1 MKKYKISLFQFTLLL
16 ANFMLPAS
24 LISLPQVMSQVT
36 NQNTWLVPILVFPIF
51 FLIFFLCL
59 EKNIVPFH
67 NSRLDKAF
75 TILVGVFLILVY
87 IRDLRLFIDYVSSY
101 LLPTTPIEVISVVLT
116 LTLLYVSAA
125 GLEVIA
131 RITVIQFIVLA
142 VVVLIAPILVL
153 NELDVRN
160 IIPIINNEHIGNL
173 AKSSYLFVPWMGE
186 ALISCYLVRF
196 ISNQKGAKK
205 GALLGVSLGFL
216 LISIVI
222 TVDLAVLGEK
232 IVSAA
237 TYPTLI
243 MVQEIN
249 ITDFLDR
256 LDLILVTI
264 WMPTLFS
271 KLALALY
278 CIFHT
283 LFPLQDE
290 GAKLIMTPVSLF
302 LGSLAIIL
310 FESNTMHLEFT
321 FQTWTVIGLVLE
333 ILLIGLLFIS
343 RLRKKIGNKKSNNTE
358 Y

>member
-1 MKKYKISLFQFTLLL
+1 MIKYNISLFQFALLL
-16 ANFMLPAS
+16 ANFMIPAS
-24 LISLPQVMSQVT
+24 LISLPQVLTQIS
-36 NQNTWLVPILVFPIF
+36 NQNTWMIPILVFPVF

-59 EKNIVPFH
+59 GKNVDPVQH
-67 NSRLDKAF
+67 SRLDKAF
-75 TILVGVFLILVY
+75 TVVIGVFLIFVY

-101 LLPTTPIEVISVVLT
+101 LLPTTPIEIISIVLT

-142 VVVLIAPILVL
+142 VVVLVAPILVI

-160 IIPIINNEHIGNL
+160 ITPIINNEQMGNL
-173 AKSSYLFVPWMGE
+173 AKSSYLFFPWMGE
-186 ALISCYLVRF
+186 ALISCYLIRF
-196 ISNQKGAKK
+196 LSKQRGIKK
-205 GALLGVSLGFL
+205 GVLLGSSLGFL
-216 LISIVI
+216 LIFIVI
-222 TVDLAVLGEK
+222 IVDIAVLGEK
-232 IVSAA
+232 IMTIA
-237 TYPTLI
+237 TYPTLL

-278 CIFHT
+278 CIVHS
-283 LFPLQDE
+283 LFPLKDE
-290 GAKLIMTPVSLF
+290 GTKLIMTPVSLF
-302 LGSLAIIL
+302 LGILAIIL

-321 FQTWTVIGLVLE
+321 FQTWTVIGLLLE
-333 ILLIGLLFIS
+333 ILLIGLLIVS
-343 RLRKKIGNKKSNNTE
+343 RIRKKIGNKKSDTE